1 MFTASV
7 TPPRAHPQLFLLA
20 VFNLYSFFNS
30 PLSSSSSIRQGHRHS
45 HTGTVLIAFH
55 SLSRL
60 AYAPDVTQFAAP
72 RVSASQIL
80 LGHDRIISHL
90 LVSVIVLASLVGSW
104 FGISCGFGL
113 ENVVSVRGSHRDGDK
128 ALRHRGGRR
137 LGQDGRANRTWLK
150 VCFSLLT
157 TFKCWLLI
165 YNRESDIIISLW
177 TCTNLPFRFS
187 EKRDFSQRFGHW
199 FLWPDLLLGSF
210 LGLGE

>member
-1 MFTASV
+1 M
-7 TPPRAHPQLFLLA
+7 
-20 VFNLYSFFNS
+20 
-30 PLSSSSSIRQGHRHS
+30 
-45 HTGTVLIAFH
+45 
-55 SLSRL
+55 
-60 AYAPDVTQFAAP
+60 
-72 RVSASQIL
+72 
-80 LGHDRIISHL
+80 
-90 LVSVIVLASLVGSW
+90 IVLASLVGSW

-210 LGLGE
+210 LGLGEWRPGLFWQLHRIQRAEPIPNHLLWGSARSFLSRLGAPMKLWIAWLWPQSPILG